1 MMESMR
7 SKLLLLLLAGCTNS
21 LAANTDVTLAHYK
34 ELQIAPQD
42 DRIDIFLGG
51 RLPLSGYFPCPLLGE
66 NLAARLN
73 GIPVSLV
80 KRGGKIGDEPGDDV
94 SDNVCGA
101 PMLEFGMP
109 PPDGPSTLELS
120 DPSTATVC
128 NLPDFKVARA
138 LTMVPPTDP
147 WEWRAGQAV
156 TVQWSPSGDR
166 RLWNLGISI
175 ALLRNDPSGNDA
187 TIGDVTFDGDR
198 MRLTIPSVPPG
209 SYRLSARPSTSLLCD
224 SPFHAE
230 LAVPS
235 GFFNAEHAVTIVP

>member
-1 MMESMR
+1 MTESMPP
-7 SKLLLLLLAGCTNS
+7 KLLLLLLAGCTAS
-21 LAANTDVTLAHYK
+21 LDANTDVTLVHYH

-42 DRIDIFLGG
+42 QRIDIFIGE
-51 RLPLSGYFPCPLLGE
+51 RFPASGYFPCPLLDA
-66 NLAARLN
+66 NVAARLN

-109 PPDGPSTLELS
+109 PPVGPSTLELS
-120 DPSTATVC
+120 DPSAATVC

-138 LTMVPPTDP
+138 LMMVPPTDP

-156 TVQWSPSGDR
+156 TVQWSPSGDL
-166 RLWNLGISI
+166 RLWNLGISV

-187 TIGDVTFDGDR
+187 TIADVTVDGDL
-198 MRLTIPSVPPG
+198 MRLTTPSVPPG
-209 SYRLSARPSTSLLCD
+209 SYRFSARPFPSVNCD
-224 SPFHAE
+224 PPFRAE